1 MSNKKKT
8 YVLFGFALLAGSL
21 GIAGCGEKDKAKDEV
36 ISSELIDEENI
47 TVGTSKVES
56 GTFTNTVTVSAEK
69 IYGKTADLAFP
80 FNEVELEAVYV
91 KTGDTVKE
99 GDPVAKL
106 KVPTQEQ
113 LDNYAQSIQ
122 DERNVYQSVLD
133 SFAERIQE
141 KNAEAS
147 SAGGAQREAYQ
158 AELSRLQVEREQ
170 YVYTM
175 DKAIQEMEA
184 EYERLK
190 NISGQESLYA
200 PFDGIVQS
208 ASEASE
214 GDTISEGYT
223 IATIY
228 STEEVLFSFKNDR
241 NFRYGMEVTIE
252 AGVGDER
259 QTFKGKVVAADN
271 VMFEDYQTGK
281 AYVAPTEEFNAK
293 NLQNIYITG
302 EIVRLENVLIA
313 DHLSVM
319 EEQKGKHG
327 VSIEMEDGAKYRH
340 ISLGAIGDGKAWI
353 LQGVEEG
360 QTLTIE

>member
-1 MSNKKKT
+1 MLNKKKT
-8 YVLFGFALLAGSL
+8 YVLFGIALLAGSL
-21 GIAGCGEKDKAKDEV
+21 GLIGCGKKEKEEV

-56 GTFTNTVTVSAEK
+56 GKFVNTVTVSAEK
-69 IYGKTADLAFP
+69 IYGKTAELAFP

-91 KTGDTVKE
+91 RTGDTVKK
-99 GDPVAKL
+99 GDLVAKL

-113 LDNYAQSIQ
+113 LDNYAKRIQ
-122 DERNVYQSVLD
+122 EERDLNQSVLN
-133 SFAERIQE
+133 SFDARIQE
-141 KNAEAS
+141 KNAEISA
-147 SAGGAQREAYQ
+147 AGGAQREAYQ
-158 AELSRLQVEREQ
+158 AELSRLQIEKEQ
-170 YVYTM
+170 YIYTM
-175 DKAIQEMEA
+175 NKTIQEMEA
-184 EYERLK
+184 EYEKLR
-190 NISGQESLYA
+190 NINGQERLYA

-208 ASEASE
+208 ASEAAE
-214 GDTISEGYT
+214 GDTIDSGYT

-228 STEEVLFSFKNDR
+228 SADEILFSFKNDR

-252 AGVGDER
+252 AGVAEER

-271 VMFEDYQTGK
+271 IMFDDYKTGK

-302 EIVRLENVLIA
+302 EIMYLDNVLTA
-313 DHLSVM
+313 DQLSVM
-319 EEQKGKHG
+319 EEQQEKYG

-340 ISLGAIGDGKAWI
+340 ISLGALGDGKAWI

>member
-1 MSNKKKT
+1 MLNKKKT
-8 YVLFGFALLAGSL
+8 YVLFGFALLLGSL
-21 GIAGCGEKDKAKDEV
+21 GLVSCGKKEKDEV

-47 TVGTSKVES
+47 TVGTSIVES

-99 GDPVAKL
+99 GDLVAKL

-113 LDNYAQSIQ
+113 LDNYAQQIQ
-122 DERNVYQSVLD
+122 EERDVYQSVLD
-133 SFAERIQE
+133 SFAARIQE
-141 KNAEAS
+141 KSAEAS
-147 SAGGAQREAYQ
+147 AAGGAQREAYQ

-170 YVYTM
+170 YIYTM

-184 EYERLK
+184 EYEQMK
-190 NISGQESLYA
+190 NINGQESLYA

-208 ASEASE
+208 ASEATE
-214 GDTISEGYT
+214 GNTIADGYT
-223 IATIY
+223 VATIY
-228 STEEVLFSFKNDR
+228 SADEILFSFKNDR

-252 AGVGDER
+252 AGVGDDR

-271 VMFEDYQTGK
+271 IMFEDYHTNK
-281 AYVAPTEEFNAK
+281 AYVAAVEEFDAK

-302 EIVRLENVLIA
+302 EVMRLDNVLIA
-313 DHLSVM
+313 NQLSVM
-319 EEQKGKHG
+319 EERGKHG
-327 VSIEMEDGAKYRH
+327 VSIEMKEGAKYRH
-340 ISLGAIGDGKAWI
+340 ISLGALGDGKAWI